1 MFVVVK
7 THNFD
12 PETEATAFEDEK
24 EAKAYLQWLWE
35 NYYDEEIAN
44 DSYLVERECYHEEDF
59 AKIQWEDGCQT
70 WFKLIET
77 VPVRAD
83 FSFERRLGAQK

>member
-24 EAKAYLQWLWE
+24 EAKAYLQWLWQD
-35 NYYDEEIAN
+35 YYNEEIDN
-44 DSYLVERECYHEEDF
+44 NSDLVERECYNEDDY

-70 WFKLIET
+70 WFNLIEC
-77 VPVRAD
+77 VPARPA
-83 FSFERRLGAQK
+83 FTFERKWGKL